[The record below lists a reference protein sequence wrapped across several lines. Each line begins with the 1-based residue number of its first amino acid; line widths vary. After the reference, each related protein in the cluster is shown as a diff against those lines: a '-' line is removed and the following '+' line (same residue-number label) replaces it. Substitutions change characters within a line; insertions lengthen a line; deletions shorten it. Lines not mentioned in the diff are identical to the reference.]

1 MVKKMKVVLL
11 KDVKG
16 QGKKD
21 QIITVS
27 DGYARNFLL
36 PRGLAAEAD
45 AKLMNDIKNRE
56 AAQAHRIEEETAA
69 AKAAAARIE
78 SANVVI
84 RSGAGAD
91 GRLYGSVTAMDVA
104 EALKEQL
111 GVEVDKR
118 KIVVPD
124 PIKAHG
130 KYQLDVKLYPGVTG
144 KINLIV
150 AEK

>member
-1 MVKKMKVVLL
+1 MKVVLL

-21 QIITVS
+21 QIINVS
-27 DGYARNFLL
+27 DGYARNFLF

-56 AAQAHRIEEETAA
+56 AAQAHRVEEETAA
-69 AKAAAARIE
+69 AKATAEKLEASNII
-78 SANVVI
+78 I

-104 EALKEQL
+104 AALKDQL

-118 KIVVPD
+118 KIVIPE

-130 KYQLDVKLYPGVTG
+130 KYELEVKLYAGITG

-150 AEK
+150 ADK

>member
-1 MVKKMKVVLL
+1 MKVVLL

-21 QIITVS
+21 QIINVS
-27 DGYARNFLL
+27 DGYARNFLF

-56 AAQAHRIEEETAA
+56 AAQAHRVEEETAA
-69 AKAAAARIE
+69 AKATAEKLEASNII
-78 SANVVI
+78 I

-104 EALKEQL
+104 AALKDQL

-118 KIVVPD
+118 KIVIPE

-130 KYQLDVKLYPGVTG
+130 KYELEVKLYAGITG

>member
-21 QIITVS
+21 QIINVS

-56 AAQAHRIEEETAA
+56 AAQAHRIEEETAQ
-69 AKAAAARIE
+69 AKATAEKLEASEII
-78 SANVVI
+78 I

-104 EALKEQL
+104 AALKEQA
-111 GVEVDKR
+111 GVDVDKR
-118 KIVVPD
+118 KIVISD

-130 KYQLDVKLYPGVTG
+130 KYQLEVKLYPGVTG
-144 KINLIV
+144 KINIIV
-150 AEK
+150 AGK